1 MKRTFVLLLVV
12 GAILLGCSSQQSA
25 NTLVVGTAADFPP
38 LEFIDENGN
47 FAGFDIELMNAIA
60 EKIGYEVKW
69 ENADFAG
76 LVASLQTGKYDA
88 VISAM
93 TITASRQEEVDFS
106 RPYFRSD
113 QAVVV
118 QESNVGIL
126 SREDL
131 ADKTIGVQLGTTGEL
146 LARELVSDKGGVYT
160 YESPDQAFLDLN
172 TGRLG
177 AVVNDLPVSSYF
189 LLRNPNLPLKVA
201 FTIETEEYY
210 GIAVKKGN
218 TELVEKINNAL
229 IQLKEEGK
237 YAELYQKWFETE
249 PPADI
254 P

>member
-1 MKRTFVLLLVV
+1 M
-12 GAILLGCSSQQSA
+12 
-25 NTLVVGTAADFPP
+25 VGTAADFAPF
-38 LEFIDENGN
+38 EFIDENGN
-47 FAGFDIELMNAIA
+47 YAGFDIELMNAIA

-88 VISAM
+88 VISGM

-106 RPYFRSD
+106 KPYFRSD

-118 QESNVGIL
+118 QASNTTIL

-131 ADKTIGVQLGTTGEL
+131 ADKKIGVQLGTTGEL
-146 LARELVSDKGGVYT
+146 LARELVSDKGNVYA
-160 YESPDQAFLDLN
+160 YDSPDQAFLDLN
-172 TGRLG
+172 TGRLD
-177 AVVNDLPVSSYF
+177 AVVNDLPVSGYF
-189 LLRNPNLPLKVA
+189 LVRNQNLPLKIA

-210 GIAVKKGN
+210 GIAIKKGN
-218 TELVEKINNAL
+218 TELAEKINNAL
-229 IQLKEEGK
+229 VELKQEGK
-237 YAELYQKWFETE
+237 YAEIYQKWFETE

>member
-1 MKRTFVLLLVV
+1 V
-12 GAILLGCSSQQSA
+12 
-25 NTLVVGTAADFPP
+25 ADFPP
-38 LEFIDENGN
+38 FEFIDENGD

-88 VISAM
+88 VISGM

-118 QESNVGIL
+118 QESNMGTL

-131 ADKTIGVQLGTTGEL
+131 ADKRIGVQLGTTGEL
-146 LARELVSDKGGVYT
+146 LARELVSDKGTVYT
-160 YESPDQAFLDLN
+160 YDSLDQAFLDLN
-172 TGRLG
+172 TGRLD
-177 AVVNDLPVSSYF
+177 AVVNDLPVSGYF
-189 LLRNPNLPLKVA
+189 LVRNPNLPLKVA
-201 FTIETEEYY
+201 FAIEAGEHYRN
-210 GIAVKKGN
+210 GVKKGN
-218 TELVEKINNAL
+218 TELVEKIDNAL

-237 YAELYQKWFETE
+237 YAEIYQKWFEAE
-249 PPADI
+249 PPTDI

>member
-1 MKRTFVLLLVV
+1 MRKTLTLLLVV
-12 GAILLGCSSQQSA
+12 GLVLLGCSSQKSA
-25 NTLVVGTAADFPP
+25 NTLVVGTAADFAP

-47 FAGFDIELMNAIA
+47 FAGFDIDLMNAIA
-60 EKIGYEVKW
+60 EKIGYKVKW

-88 VISAM
+88 VISGM

-118 QESNVGIL
+118 QESNTSIL

-131 ADKTIGVQLGTTGEL
+131 ADKRIGVQLGTTGEL
-146 LARELVSDKGGVYT
+146 LARELVSDKGNVYT
-160 YESPDQAFLDLN
+160 YDSPDQAFLDLN
-172 TGRLG
+172 TGRLD
-177 AVVNDLPVSSYF
+177 AVVNDLPVSGYF
-189 LLRNPNLPLKVA
+189 LVRNQNLPLKIA

-210 GIAVKKGN
+210 GIAMKKGN
-218 TELVEKINNAL
+218 TELAEKINNAL
-229 IQLKEEGK
+229 VELKQEGK
-237 YAELYQKWFETE
+237 YAEIYQKWFETE

>member
-1 MKRTFVLLLVV
+1 MDGGALMKRTFVLLLVV

-146 LARELVSDKGGVYT
+146 LARELVSDKGGSIYLR
-160 YESPDQAFLDLN
+160 ES
-172 TGRLG
+172 
-177 AVVNDLPVSSYF
+177 
-189 LLRNPNLPLKVA
+189 
-201 FTIETEEYY
+201 
-210 GIAVKKGN
+210 
-218 TELVEKINNAL
+218 
-229 IQLKEEGK
+229 
-237 YAELYQKWFETE
+237 
-249 PPADI
+249 
-254 P
+254 

>member
-1 MKRTFVLLLVV
+1 MKKTLTLLLVV
-12 GAILLGCSSQQSA
+12 GLILLGCTTQKSA
-25 NTLVVGTAADFPP
+25 TTLVVGTAADFAPF
-38 LEFIDENGN
+38 EFIDENGN

-88 VISAM
+88 VISGM

-106 RPYFRSD
+106 KPYFRSD

-118 QESNVGIL
+118 QESNTTIL

-131 ADKTIGVQLGTTGEL
+131 ADKKIGVQLGTTGEL
-146 LARELVSDKGGVYT
+146 LARELVSDKGNVYT
-160 YESPDQAFLDLN
+160 YDSPDQAFLDLN
-172 TGRLG
+172 TGRLD
-177 AVVNDLPVSSYF
+177 AVVNDLPVSGYF
-189 LLRNPNLPLKVA
+189 LVRNQSLPLKIA

-210 GIAVKKGN
+210 GIAIKKGN
-218 TELVEKINNAL
+218 TELAEKVNNAL
-229 IQLKEEGK
+229 VELKQEGK
-237 YAELYQKWFETE
+237 YAEIYQKWFETE

>member
-1 MKRTFVLLLVV
+1 
-12 GAILLGCSSQQSA
+12 
-25 NTLVVGTAADFPP
+25 
-38 LEFIDENGN
+38 
-47 FAGFDIELMNAIA
+47 
-60 EKIGYEVKW
+60 
-69 ENADFAG
+69 
-76 LVASLQTGKYDA
+76 
-88 VISAM
+88 
-93 TITASRQEEVDFS
+93 
-106 RPYFRSD
+106 
-113 QAVVV
+113 
-118 QESNVGIL
+118 
-126 SREDL
+126 
-131 ADKTIGVQLGTTGEL
+131 
-146 LARELVSDKGGVYT
+146 
-160 YESPDQAFLDLN
+160 LN
-172 TGRLG
+172 TGRLD

>member
-1 MKRTFVLLLVV
+1 
-12 GAILLGCSSQQSA
+12 
-25 NTLVVGTAADFPP
+25 VVGTAADFAPF
-38 LEFIDENGN
+38 EFIDENGN
-47 FAGFDIELMNAIA
+47 YAGFDIELMNAIA

-88 VISAM
+88 VISGM

-106 RPYFRSD
+106 KPYFRSD

-118 QESNVGIL
+118 QASNTTIL

-131 ADKTIGVQLGTTGEL
+131 ADKKIGVQLGTTGEL
-146 LARELVSDKGGVYT
+146 LARELVSDKGNVYA
-160 YESPDQAFLDLN
+160 YDSPDQAFLDLN
-172 TGRLG
+172 TGRLD
-177 AVVNDLPVSSYF
+177 AVVNDLPVSGYF
-189 LLRNPNLPLKVA
+189 LVRNQNLPLKIA

-210 GIAVKKGN
+210 GIAIKKGN
-218 TELVEKINNAL
+218 TELAEKINNAL
-229 IQLKEEGK
+229 VELKQEGK
-237 YAELYQKWFETE
+237 YAEIYQKWFETE

>member
-1 MKRTFVLLLVV
+1 
-12 GAILLGCSSQQSA
+12 
-25 NTLVVGTAADFPP
+25 
-38 LEFIDENGN
+38 
-47 FAGFDIELMNAIA
+47 
-60 EKIGYEVKW
+60 
-69 ENADFAG
+69 
-76 LVASLQTGKYDA
+76 LQTGKYDA

-172 TGRLG
+172 TGRLD

-189 LLRNPNLPLKVA
+189 LLRNPNLRLRLHSQLKQRSIMALQSRRV
-201 FTIETEEYY
+201 TR
-210 GIAVKKGN
+210 
-218 TELVEKINNAL
+218 ELVEKINNAL